1 MYKKLKIGEKLQNID
16 VCHKTVCWN
25 TMYIEIMSVIILA
38 YRNQILF
45 KYLYIS
51 QLVCWNISVT
61 NYCILKY
68 LYIIQMCIFCPTS
81 PVKSCFVIMKQWL
94 SNLSTYF
101 SVFDPRTGRKWR
113 RPLWSQWPS
122 SSLMTC
128 GTFVTEKTSKTSA
141 TEFVFVFLCCR
152 SESSLLIFSRN
163 LQLQKTKILQ
173 LCSWLFPNSF

>member
-1 MYKKLKIGEKLQNID
+1 MQIEFSLCKKNGLCANRIFRKFLKIYYSL
-16 VCHKTVCWN
+16 
-25 TMYIEIMSVIILA
+25 
-38 YRNQILF
+38 
-45 KYLYIS
+45 
-51 QLVCWNISVT
+51 
-61 NYCILKY
+61 CIL
-68 LYIIQMCIFCPTS
+68 CILCFFVQIEST
-81 PVKSCFVIMKQWL
+81 PVKSFLVIKEGWL
-94 SNLSTYF
+94 SNISTHV